1 MQVYCSMLEIYN
13 ERIFDLLNP
22 EQVNKLSNLAPGLR
36 MRWNKR
42 DQFLVE
48 NLYIYECQS
57 ADDIVSLFQMGLQNK
72 VIATH
77 KLNNSSSR
85 SHCIFEL
92 KVESYSNVQP
102 NDVLTSKL
110 IFVDLAGSERIGLTG
125 TEGRLAKE
133 TIDINKSL
141 FTLRQVITTI
151 AESNGRRDV
160 HIPYRDSKLTSLLK
174 QSFGG
179 NSYCLMV
186 FICQFKPDP

>member
-1 MQVYCSMLEIYN
+1 MLEIYN

-186 FICQFKPDP
+186 FNRQFKPDP